1 MRERERGE
9 RESESEG
16 ESKKYEGQSV
26 NKLIRWKILNTRR
39 ILISIQQSSFQAV
52 KMQPEQK
59 SLPGDPS
66 RKKMLIF

>member
-1 MRERERGE
+1 MREVE
-9 RESESEG
+9 REERECESEG

-66 RKKMLIF
+66 RKKC